1 MTRLLLVCLGG
12 AAGTGLRYAAAML
25 GARWLGPDFPYGTLF
40 VNLGGSFAIGLVQQ
54 VALAGAMPETL
65 RLVLVTGLL
74 GGFTT
79 YSAFSYE
86 TVVLMQ
92 AGAWGRALLNVLG
105 TTAGCLAL
113 CAAGVAAG
121 RALEGG

>member
-1 MTRLLLVCLGG
+1 MMHVLLVCLGG
-12 AAGTGLRYAAAML
+12 AAGTGLRYAAAIL
-25 GARWLGPDFPYGTLF
+25 GARWLGLEFPYGTLF
-40 VNLGGSFAIGLVQQ
+40 VNLAGSFAIGLVQQ

-65 RLVLVTGLL
+65 RLVVVSGIL

-86 TVVLMQ
+86 TVHLMQ
-92 AGAWGRALLNVLG
+92 SGAWGRAAVNVMV

-113 CAAGVAAG
+113 CAAGMAAG
-121 RALEGG
+121 RALKG